1 LAFTVVPILFG
12 VVRTPDVILCVS
24 NERASKD
31 IMGSSSSIP
40 LIDSTESSAS
50 SYVLNPMD
58 DDSDEEIQLKPLLL
72 ALLLSLE
79 AEETLRVSVDK
90 TDGEGESST
99 LLKRCC
105 CCLISQFSE
114 HSTEPMLGPSP
125 PRRDRKFGVDVSCF
139 MAKLF

>member
-1 LAFTVVPILFG
+1 LALSVVPILFG
-12 VVRTPDVILCVS
+12 DPRTPGVILCVS

-40 LIDSTESSAS
+40 LIDSTESSPS

-58 DDSDEEIQLKPLLL
+58 DDSDEEIQLKQLLL

-79 AEETLRVSVDK
+79 AEETLRVSFDN

-99 LLKRCC
+99 LLN
-105 CCLISQFSE
+105 
-114 HSTEPMLGPSP
+114 
-125 PRRDRKFGVDVSCF
+125 
-139 MAKLF
+139 